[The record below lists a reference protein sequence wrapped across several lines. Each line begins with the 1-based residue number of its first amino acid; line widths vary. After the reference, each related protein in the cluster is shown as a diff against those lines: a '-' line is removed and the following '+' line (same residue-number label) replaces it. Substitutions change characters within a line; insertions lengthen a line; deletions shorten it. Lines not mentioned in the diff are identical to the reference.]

1 MFILGSLSSC
11 LASAAAAC
19 ACSVCTC
26 ASREAMVR
34 SARMAWSFLFTLSML
49 LAWVLRDFAKP
60 LLMKIPCA
68 HVCDFGRFVAWENK
82 RGQGGHARM
91 GRGAPVGRPGTLR
104 PALWGGSSR
113 RTVAAASLPPLRG
126 VLIGVRA

>member
-1 MFILGSLSSC
+1 
-11 LASAAAAC
+11 
-19 ACSVCTC
+19 
-26 ASREAMVR
+26 MVR
-34 SARMAWSFLFTLSML
+34 SARTAWSFLFTLSML

-91 GRGAPVGRPGTLR
+91 GRARRWEGPARCDQPFGGEAPDAPWLLR
-104 PALWGGSSR
+104 RCR
-113 RTVAAASLPPLRG
+113 RCEG
-126 VLIGVRA
+126 F